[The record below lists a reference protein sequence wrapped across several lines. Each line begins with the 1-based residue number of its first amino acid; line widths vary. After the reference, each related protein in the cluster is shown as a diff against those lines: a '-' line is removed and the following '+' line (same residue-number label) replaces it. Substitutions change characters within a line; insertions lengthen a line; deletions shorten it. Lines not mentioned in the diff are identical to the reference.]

1 MRWFAAATVTLAL
14 LGAVFGCGSDG
25 GGNPVGALGG
35 AGGGAGD
42 ATAGSDVG
50 VAGKGGAS
58 PGAGSGGTAG
68 SPVAVGGDAGSLTAE
83 GGSAGADEAMAGA
96 APGGSSGSGGTA
108 GTGGAPAVPTVPAAP
123 TALTL
128 HVLNST
134 SVQLGWTDNANNETG
149 YNVYWSATTDKPAMP
164 NAMVAPNVITD
175 TVASLTVNQEY
186 NFWVEAYNDVGAS
199 TDITGKATPIPV
211 PAAPTGLVVTA
222 GATDAVL
229 TWSDAA
235 VGETGYRVYVS
246 DTNTQPTDALPDV
259 IAANATTFTVTS
271 AVITPYTKY
280 YYWVVAYNAI
290 GESAPATGSGTTG
303 VAPIAPNSV
312 AVDPSASI
320 WSVAVS
326 WIDNS
331 TNANSFNVYWSTDD
345 TKPALPG
352 ASVTDGSNS
361 YKLKTVQGNKTYR
374 FWVESVNVIGTSSA
388 TKGTATQPTY
398 ELAWTDLYYDT
409 ASNTIRQAVADT
421 FGLLTDAEP
430 ASKTGLYGY
439 HGTTSALPT
448 VGASSLTPGINW
460 NPTTAGIDT
469 TVTQYFYA
477 EARTPLGSQFSVR
490 SLVPPSALTGLSVV
504 AAQLTASLS
513 WSASTNVQSYQV
525 YMATGAGAALA
536 NATLYTTT
544 TTAPTAGAPLVVSDL
559 NPGTAYS
566 FWVRSLGVGINGT
579 GLPSAF
585 ATQAVTTTGTAV
597 GPNIALGK
605 TAVASSS
612 TADQGKVVDGR
623 IDTRWQ
629 AATKTPGEWIYVNL
643 GNGNDVNITHVKL
656 VWEAAYATTFDIQVC
671 PGTCDDVAATP
682 VDSWAW
688 VTAYSSPSVQTLTGF
703 PNYQMVTLTTP
714 TVGQFIR
721 MKVKTLPTAGAV
733 YPASLWEFEVFS
745 AP

>member
-1 MRWFAAATVTLAL
+1 MRWFASATVTLAL
-14 LGAVFGCGSDG
+14 LGAVFGCGAG
-25 GGNPVGALGG
+25 GEGTPVGAHGG
-35 AGGGAGD
+35 AGG
-42 ATAGSDVG
+42 ATAGSHAG
-50 VAGKGGAS
+50 MSGKGGAAIAAGGGS
-58 PGAGSGGTAG
+58 AGSSVAGGG
-68 SPVAVGGDAGSLTAE
+68 AVIE
-83 GGSAGADEAMAGA
+83 GGSAGADEATAGA
-96 APGGSSGSGGTA
+96 APGGTA
-108 GTGGAPAVPTVPAAP
+108 GTGGTAGMGGTGGTGGTIVVPTVPAAP

-128 HVLNST
+128 HVLSST
-134 SVQLGWTDNANNETG
+134 SVQLGWADNANNERG
-149 YNVYWSATTDKPAMP
+149 YKVYWSATTDKPTLP
-164 NAMVAPNVITD
+164 NAVVALNGSTA
-175 TVASLTVNQEY
+175 TVDSLTANQEY
-186 NFWVEAYNDVGAS
+186 NFWVEAYNDLGVSG
-199 TDITGKATPIPV
+199 DITGKATPIPV
-211 PAAPTGLVVTA
+211 PAAPTGLLVTG

-229 TWSDAA
+229 TWTDAA

-246 DTNTQPTDALPDV
+246 DTNTQPTVALPDV
-259 IAANATTFTVTS
+259 IAANATTFSVNS
-271 AVITPYTKY
+271 AIINPYTKY

-290 GESAPATGSGTTG
+290 GESAPATGSTTTG

-326 WIDNS
+326 WLDNS
-331 TNANSFNVYWSTDD
+331 TNAKSFNVYWSTDD

-374 FWVESVNVIGTSSA
+374 FWVEAVNVIGTSSA
-388 TKGTATQPTY
+388 TKGSASQPTY
-398 ELAWTDLYYDT
+398 ELAWSDLYYDT

-430 ASKTGLYGY
+430 AAKTGLYGY
-439 HGTTSALPT
+439 HGVTSALPT
-448 VGASSLTPGINW
+448 TGASVLTPGINW
-460 NPTTAGIDT
+460 DPTSAGIDT

-490 SLVPPSALTGLSVV
+490 NLVPPSALTGLSVIPS
-504 AAQLTASLS
+504 QLTAALS
-513 WSASTNVQSYQV
+513 WAASSNVQSYQV
-525 YMATGAGAALA
+525 YKASGIAAVLA
-536 NATLYTTT
+536 SATLYTTT
-544 TTAPTAGAPLVVSDL
+544 TTAPTAGAPLVVNDL

-566 FWVRSLGVGINGT
+566 FWVRALGVGINGT

-605 TAVASSS
+605 SAVASSVS
-612 TADQGKVVDGR
+612 ADQGKVVDGK

-629 AATKTPGEWIYVNL
+629 AATKNPGEWIYVNL
-643 GNGNDVNITHVKL
+643 GDGNNANITHVKL
-656 VWEAAYATTFDIQVC
+656 VWEAAYAATFDIQVC
-671 PGTCDDVAATP
+671 ASTCDDVAGTP
-682 VDSWAW
+682 VDNWGW
-688 VTAYSSPSVQTLTGF
+688 VIAYSSPSAQTLTGF

-721 MKVKTLPTAGAV
+721 MKAKTLPATGAV
-733 YPASLWEFEVFS
+733 YPVSLWEFEVFS